1 MEQQLAFAD
10 ELEDVALQLAT
21 LTGKIT
27 DNTEQYAAISA
38 NILAEYQ
45 RLNDAAA
52 LLNIPSAQA
61 LIAWIY
67 QQLSNFD
74 TNLPDANIELLQ
86 TGLLVNW
93 LELTAVALREPED
106 SSHLAS
112 ISTELTNP
120 DWPEPMPMELLEN
133 FLLGLHQTNHAAFN
147 HHTDLT
153 EETTIDSQRLGW
165 DADVHPELLQA
176 YLAETPTQIA
186 EVANLI
192 RQLAQNNASS
202 AQKRQ
207 AARLAHTIKGASAVV
222 GVRPLA
228 SFTHSL
234 EDLLELPIA
243 SYLVEGLDET
253 LQASADCLESLFDNL
268 QAQKDLPNEYALLH
282 SDLSEWIT
290 HITEHVTSQE
300 PEPLEATSAALSE
313 MSAFIAPLDL
323 DEESSNSEDSLVG
336 ITHTATYLN
345 VSSKTIQDL
354 LNLTGELI
362 TTNSQIAEYV
372 ERTFQTANQMQQH
385 DNRVRQMLDE
395 LQEAI
400 DQQQVGQVDGKINQ
414 AANADFDQLELDH
427 YNSLHSGSGL
437 LSEALADSRDFTRHV
452 QMQLRKL
459 SDQIYQQQR
468 LQRQLSDLVL
478 NTRVVPIQSIVPR
491 LERTVRETCR
501 QTGKQARLEIQG
513 ADLHIDTDI
522 LKALTDALLHMLR
535 NAIDHGIETSE
546 VRSAA
551 SKPPNGLI
559 QLNFSQ
565 RGDRIHIS
573 LQDDGQGIDLEKVK
587 QRALERKLI
596 SNDQTLT
603 PEATLE
609 LILQPGFTTR
619 DTVSEVS
626 GRGVG
631 MDVVKAAV
639 DDLQG
644 LIHLQSTLGQGTQFY
659 IQIPP
664 TLIATNALLIAAG
677 EHLVAIPSNQVKQIY
692 FAPPSEYFMQDGSWY
707 INYHGNP
714 LEVIVLAQ
722 LLGWPTPIPDLK
734 QAYSFLIVETE
745 VQTHALYINEIQ
757 NPREIVVKSLTHWF
771 NLSQGVSGACI
782 LANGTIA
789 SVLDMPRL
797 MRSKELGLL
806 QVDNRQIFQ
815 AKPATEKTTLLVVDD
830 SLSNRK
836 ALSLMIEQMGY
847 QAITAIDGMDA
858 LKQLHEHNISLILTD
873 LEMPRMNGLEL
884 TQAVRIWP
892 EMRHIPIIMITSRST
907 QKHKNMADTAGIDE
921 YLTKPVDRLTLEN
934 HVEKWLSAE
943 LAA

>member
-1 MEQQLAFAD
+1 
-10 ELEDVALQLAT
+10 
-21 LTGKIT
+21 LTEWI
-27 DNTEQYAAISA
+27 NHIS
-38 NILAEYQ
+38 E
-45 RLNDAAA
+45 
-52 LLNIPSAQA
+52 
-61 LIAWIY
+61 
-67 QQLSNFD
+67 
-74 TNLPDANIELLQ
+74 
-86 TGLLVNW
+86 
-93 LELTAVALREPED
+93 
-106 SSHLAS
+106 
-112 ISTELTNP
+112 
-120 DWPEPMPMELLEN
+120 
-133 FLLGLHQTNHAAFN
+133 HAAEQA
-147 HHTDLT
+147 T
-153 EETTIDSQRLGW
+153 
-165 DADVHPELLQA
+165 PE
-176 YLAETPTQIA
+176 LAETDTA
-186 EVANLI
+186 
-192 RQLAQNNASS
+192 
-202 AQKRQ
+202 
-207 AARLAHTIKGASAVV
+207 T
-222 GVRPLA
+222 
-228 SFTHSL
+228 T
-234 EDLLELPIA
+234 
-243 SYLVEGLDET
+243 
-253 LQASADCLESLFDNL
+253 
-268 QAQKDLPNEYALLH
+268 
-282 SDLSEWIT
+282 SEPST
-290 HITEHVTSQE
+290 
-300 PEPLEATSAALSE
+300 
-313 MSAFIAPLDL
+313 FIAPLDF
-323 DEESSNSEDSLVG
+323 DEDSNVTDADVSSNNNNSG
-336 ITHTATYLN
+336 ATHLT
-345 VSSKTIQDL
+345 VPSKTIQDL

-362 TTNSQIAEYV
+362 TANSQIAEYV
-372 ERTFQTANQMQQH
+372 ERSFQTANQLQQH

-400 DQQQVGQVDGKINQ
+400 EQQTHQEE
-414 AANADFDQLELDH
+414 ANTKPASNSAFDQLELDH
-427 YNSLHSGSGL
+427 YNSLHSSSGL
-437 LSEALADSRDFTRHV
+437 LTEALADSRDFTRNMQV
-452 QMQLRKL
+452 QLRKL
-459 SDQIYQQQR
+459 SDQLYQQQR

-513 ADLHIDTDI
+513 AELHIDTDI

-535 NAIDHGIETSE
+535 NSIDHGIENSKT
-546 VRSAA
+546 RAA
-551 SKPPNGLI
+551 LGKPAKGLI
-559 QLNFSQ
+559 QLQFAQ

-573 LQDDGQGIDLEKVK
+573 LQDDGQGIDTEKVK

-596 SNDQTLT
+596 NSDQSLT

-619 DTVSEVS
+619 DKVSEVS

-644 LIHLQSTLGQGTQFY
+644 LIHLQSILGQGTQFH

-664 TLIATNALLIAAG
+664 TLIATNALLVSAG
-677 EHLVAIPSNQVKQIY
+677 ENLVAIPSKQVKQIY
-692 FAPPSEYFMQDGSWY
+692 FAPPSDYLMQEGSWY
-707 INYHGNP
+707 INYHGTP

-722 LLGWPTPIPDLK
+722 LLGWSSPIPELK
-734 QAYSFLIVETE
+734 QAHSFLIIETE
-745 VQTHALYINEIQ
+745 VQTHALYINEVQ
-757 NPREIVVKSLTHWF
+757 NPREIVVKSLSQWF

-789 SVLDMPRL
+789 PVLDMPRL
-797 MRSKELGLL
+797 MRNKELGQL

-815 AKPATEKTTLLVVDD
+815 AKPSTEKTTLLVVDD

-847 QAITAIDGMDA
+847 QTITAIDGMDA

-934 HVEKWLSAE
+934 HVAKWLRAE

>member
-21 LTGKIT
+21 LSGMAVDDPATTSAKILT
-27 DNTEQYAAISA
+27 
-38 NILAEYQ
+38 EYQ
-45 RLNDAAA
+45 RLNDAAT
-52 LLNIPSAQA
+52 LLELVSAQA
-61 LIAWIY
+61 VVAWL
-67 QQLSNFD
+67 QQQISNF
-74 TNLPDANIELLQ
+74 NSSLPEANIELLQ
-86 TGLLVNW
+86 LGLLFNW
-93 LELTAVALREPED
+93 LELTAVALREPD
-106 SSHLAS
+106 GNSHLAS
-112 ISTELTNP
+112 ITAELMSP
-120 DWPEPMPMELLEN
+120 DWPEPMPTELLEQ
-133 FLLGLHQTNHAAFN
+133 FLLGLHQTKHSTFN
-147 HHTDLT
+147 QQVDLAESNT
-153 EETTIDSQRLGW
+153 VDAQRLRW
-165 DADVHPELLQA
+165 DEDVHPELLQA

-192 RQLAQNNASS
+192 RQIAQNNATSG
-202 AQKRQ
+202 QKRQ
-207 AARLAHTIKGASAVV
+207 AARLAHTIKGASGVV

-228 SFTHSL
+228 TFTHSL
-234 EDLLELPIA
+234 EDLLELPITP
-243 SYLVEGLDET
+243 YLSEGLDET
-253 LQASADCLESLFDNL
+253 LQAAADCLESLFENL
-268 QAQKDLPNEYALLH
+268 QEQKELPAEYAILH
-282 SDLSEWIT
+282 SDLTEWIN
-290 HITEHVTSQE
+290 HISEHGAEQATPDLAE
-300 PEPLEATSAALSE
+300 TDTATTSAP
-313 MSAFIAPLDL
+313 SAFIAPLDF
-323 DEESSNSEDSLVG
+323 DEDSNVTEADINSSNSAA
-336 ITHTATYLN
+336 THLT
-345 VSSKTIQDL
+345 VPSKTIQDL

-362 TTNSQIAEYV
+362 TANSQIAEYV
-372 ERTFQTANQMQQH
+372 ERSFQTANQLQQH

-400 DQQQVGQVDGKINQ
+400 DQQSNQVDGKTNP
-414 AANADFDQLELDH
+414 ASNPEFDQLELDH
-427 YNSLHSGSGL
+427 YNSLHSSSGL
-437 LSEALADSRDFTRHV
+437 LTEALADSRDFTRNM

-459 SDQIYQQQR
+459 SDQLYQQQR

-513 ADLHIDTDI
+513 AELHIDTDI

-535 NAIDHGIETSE
+535 NAIDHGIENSKT
-546 VRSAA
+546 RAA
-551 SKPPNGLI
+551 LGKPAKGLL
-559 QLNFSQ
+559 QLAFAQ

-573 LQDDGQGIDLEKVK
+573 LQDDGQGIDTEKVK

-596 SNDQTLT
+596 NNDQSLT

-619 DTVSEVS
+619 DKVSEVS

-639 DDLQG
+639 DNLQG
-644 LIHLQSTLGQGTQFY
+644 LINLQSNLGQGTQFH

-664 TLIATNALLIAAG
+664 TLIATNALLVRAG
-677 EHLVAIPSNQVKQIY
+677 ENLVAIPSNQVKQIY
-692 FAPPSEYFMQDGSWY
+692 FAPPSDYLMQDDQWH
-707 INYHGNP
+707 INYHGTP
-714 LEVIVLAQ
+714 LEVIVFAQ
-722 LLGWPTPIPDLK
+722 LLGWSSPIPDLK
-734 QAYSFLIVETE
+734 QAHSFLIIETE
-745 VQTHALYINEIQ
+745 VQTHALYINEVQ
-757 NPREIVVKSLTHWF
+757 NPREIVVKSLSQWF

-789 SVLDMPRL
+789 PVLDMPRL
-797 MRSKELGLL
+797 MRNKELGQL

-815 AKPATEKTTLLVVDD
+815 AKPTAEKTTLLVVDD

-934 HVEKWLSAE
+934 HVAKWLSAE

>member
-21 LTGKIT
+21 LSGMAADDPATTSAKILT
-27 DNTEQYAAISA
+27 
-38 NILAEYQ
+38 EYQ
-45 RLNDAAA
+45 RLNDAAT
-52 LLNIPSAQA
+52 LLELASAQA
-61 LIAWIY
+61 VIAWL
-67 QQLSNFD
+67 QQQISNF
-74 TNLPDANIELLQ
+74 NSSLPEANIELLQ
-86 TGLLVNW
+86 IGLLFNW
-93 LELTAVALREPED
+93 LELTAVALREPD
-106 SSHLAS
+106 DNSHLVS
-112 ISTELTNP
+112 ITAELMSP
-120 DWPEPMPMELLEN
+120 DWPEPMPTELLEQ
-133 FLLGLHQTNHAAFN
+133 FLLGLHQTKHPAFN
-147 HHTDLT
+147 QQTDLAEDNT
-153 EETTIDSQRLGW
+153 ADAQRLRW
-165 DADVHPELLQA
+165 DEDVHPELLQA

-192 RQLAQNNASS
+192 RQIAQNNATSG
-202 AQKRQ
+202 QKRQ
-207 AARLAHTIKGASAVV
+207 AARLAHTIKGASGVV

-234 EDLLELPIA
+234 EDLLGLPIA
-243 SYLVEGLDET
+243 PYLSEGLDET
-253 LQASADCLESLFDNL
+253 LQASADCLESLFEHL
-268 QAQKDLPNEYALLH
+268 QAQKDLPTEYVILH
-282 SDLSEWIT
+282 SDLTEWT
-290 HITEHVTSQE
+290 NHITEHAAEQTAPELAE
-300 PEPLEATSAALSE
+300 PDSISNA
-313 MSAFIAPLDL
+313 SAFIAPLEF
-323 DEESSNSEDSLVG
+323 DEDSPVLEEATASNSSAA
-336 ITHTATYLN
+336 THLT
-345 VSSKTIQDL
+345 VPSKTIQDL

-362 TTNSQIAEYV
+362 TANSQIAEYV
-372 ERTFQTANQMQQH
+372 ERTFQTANQLQQH

-400 DQQQVGQVDGKINQ
+400 DQQTNQVDGKTNP
-414 AANADFDQLELDH
+414 ASNPEFDQLELDH
-427 YNSLHSGSGL
+427 YNSLHSSSGL
-437 LSEALADSRDFTRHV
+437 LTEALADSRDFTRNM

-459 SDQIYQQQR
+459 SDQLYQQQR

-501 QTGKQARLEIQG
+501 QTGKQAHLEIHG

-535 NAIDHGIETSE
+535 NSIDHGIESSKT
-546 VRSAA
+546 RAA
-551 SKPPNGLI
+551 LGKPTKGLI
-559 QLNFSQ
+559 QLEFAQ

-573 LQDDGQGIDLEKVK
+573 LQDDGQGIDTEKVK
-587 QRALERKLI
+587 QRALERNLI
-596 SNDQTLT
+596 RSDQSLT

-619 DTVSEVS
+619 DKVSEVS

-644 LIHLQSTLGQGTQFY
+644 LINLQSTLGQGTQFH

-664 TLIATNALLIAAG
+664 TLIATNALLVLAG
-677 EHLVAIPSNQVKQIY
+677 ENLVAIPSNQVKQIY
-692 FAPPSEYFMQDGSWY
+692 FAPPSDYLMQDGHWH
-707 INYHGNP
+707 INYHGTP
-714 LEVIVLAQ
+714 LEVIALAQ
-722 LLGWPTPIPDLK
+722 LLGWSTPIPDLK
-734 QAYSFLIVETE
+734 QAHSFLIIETE
-745 VQTHALYINEIQ
+745 VQTHALYINQVQ
-757 NPREIVVKSLTHWF
+757 NPREIVVKSLSQWF
-771 NLSQGVSGACI
+771 NLSQGISGACI

-789 SVLDMPRL
+789 PVLDMPRL
-797 MRSKELGLL
+797 MRNKELGQL

-815 AKPATEKTTLLVVDD
+815 AKPTAEKTTLLVVDD

-934 HVEKWLSAE
+934 HVAKWLSAE

>member
-21 LTGKIT
+21 LSGMAADDPATTSAKILT
-27 DNTEQYAAISA
+27 
-38 NILAEYQ
+38 EYQ
-45 RLNDAAA
+45 RLNDAAT
-52 LLNIPSAQA
+52 LLELASAQA
-61 LIAWIY
+61 VIAWL
-67 QQLSNFD
+67 QQQISNF
-74 TNLPDANIELLQ
+74 NSSLPEANIELLQ
-86 TGLLVNW
+86 IGLLFNW
-93 LELTAVALREPED
+93 LELTAVALREPD
-106 SSHLAS
+106 DNSHLVS
-112 ISTELTNP
+112 ITAELMSP
-120 DWPEPMPMELLEN
+120 DWPEPMPTELLEQ
-133 FLLGLHQTNHAAFN
+133 FLLGLHQTKHPAFN
-147 HHTDLT
+147 QQTDLAEDNT
-153 EETTIDSQRLGW
+153 ADAQRLRW
-165 DADVHPELLQA
+165 DEDVHPELLQA

-192 RQLAQNNASS
+192 RQIAQNKATSG
-202 AQKRQ
+202 QKRQ
-207 AARLAHTIKGASAVV
+207 AARLAHTIKGASGVV

-243 SYLVEGLDET
+243 PYLSEGLDET
-253 LQASADCLESLFDNL
+253 LQASADCLESLFEHL
-268 QAQKDLPNEYALLH
+268 QAQKDLPTEYVILH
-282 SDLSEWIT
+282 SDLTEWT
-290 HITEHVTSQE
+290 NHITEHAAEQTAPELAE
-300 PEPLEATSAALSE
+300 PDSISNA
-313 MSAFIAPLDL
+313 SAFIAPLEF
-323 DEESSNSEDSLVG
+323 DEDSPVLEEATASNSSAA
-336 ITHTATYLN
+336 THLT
-345 VSSKTIQDL
+345 VPSKTIQDL

-362 TTNSQIAEYV
+362 TANSQIAEYV
-372 ERTFQTANQMQQH
+372 ERTFQTANQLQQH

-400 DQQQVGQVDGKINQ
+400 DQQTNQVDGKTNP
-414 AANADFDQLELDH
+414 ASNPEFDQLELDH
-427 YNSLHSGSGL
+427 YNSLHSSSGL
-437 LSEALADSRDFTRHV
+437 LTEALADSRDFTRNM

-459 SDQIYQQQR
+459 SDQLYQQQR

-501 QTGKQARLEIQG
+501 QTGKQAHLEIHG

-535 NAIDHGIETSE
+535 NSIDHGIESSKT
-546 VRSAA
+546 RAA
-551 SKPPNGLI
+551 LGKPTKGLI
-559 QLNFSQ
+559 QLEFAQ

-573 LQDDGQGIDLEKVK
+573 LQDDGQGIDTEKVK
-587 QRALERKLI
+587 QRALERNLI
-596 SNDQTLT
+596 RSDQSLT

-619 DTVSEVS
+619 DKVSEVS

-644 LIHLQSTLGQGTQFY
+644 LINLQSTLGQGTQFH

-664 TLIATNALLIAAG
+664 TLIATNALLVLAG
-677 EHLVAIPSNQVKQIY
+677 ENLVAIPSNQVKQIY
-692 FAPPSEYFMQDGSWY
+692 FAPPSDYLMQDGHWH
-707 INYHGNP
+707 INYHGTP
-714 LEVIVLAQ
+714 LEVIALAQ
-722 LLGWPTPIPDLK
+722 LLGWSTPIPDLK
-734 QAYSFLIVETE
+734 QAHSFLIIETE
-745 VQTHALYINEIQ
+745 VQTHALYINQVQ
-757 NPREIVVKSLTHWF
+757 NPREIVVKSLSQWF
-771 NLSQGVSGACI
+771 NLSQGISGACI

-789 SVLDMPRL
+789 PVLDMPRL
-797 MRSKELGLL
+797 MRNKELGQL

-815 AKPATEKTTLLVVDD
+815 AKPTAEKTTLLVVDD

-836 ALSLMIEQMGY
+836 ALSLMIEKKGY
-847 QAITAIDGMDA
+847 QDITAIDGMDA

-934 HVEKWLSAE
+934 HVAKWLSAE